1 MAKIEERG
9 NLVKKNSC
17 CFPKNATAAIP
28 RGPSKQSPQ
37 HALHSH
43 LLKLLTELRFIK
55 KKTRYERKREDK
67 NSKLIH
73 RERVVVVRQQ

>member
-37 HALHSH
+37 YALHSH
-43 LLKLLTELRFIK
+43 LLKLLTELRFNKKIEIVHTCTNESTVNTHSHIK
-55 KKTRYERKREDK
+55 NGNE
-67 NSKLIH
+67 
-73 RERVVVVRQQ
+73 

>member
-1 MAKIEERG
+1 VAKIEERG
-9 NLVKKNSC
+9 DLAKNSSC
-17 CFPKNATAAIP
+17 CFPKKATAAIP

-43 LLKLLTELRFIK
+43 LLKLLTELRFNK
-55 KKTRYERKREDK
+55 KKTRSERKREDK

-73 RERVVVVRQQ
+73 RERVVVRQQ